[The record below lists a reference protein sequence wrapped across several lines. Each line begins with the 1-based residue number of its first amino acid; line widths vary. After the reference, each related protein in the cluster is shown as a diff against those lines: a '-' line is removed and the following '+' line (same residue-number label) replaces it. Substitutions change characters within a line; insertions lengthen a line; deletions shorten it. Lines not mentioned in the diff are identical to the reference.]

1 MLDAVKLVIN
11 SRRKYWPLSD
21 RQIHYWLQNN
31 PPLRHASK
39 PDSKYANDL
48 RSYKDL
54 CDLLTR
60 ARLDGSIPANS
71 IADETRPV
79 VTWGVHRDSQSFL
92 RSQLDEF
99 LQGFYRDLLQSQPNH
114 IEVLIEKNTVAPICR
129 PICERYCLPMTSGR
143 GYCSLPPRMEMV
155 KRYRTS
161 GKVGLVLL
169 IVSDFDPDGESIAE
183 SFARSIR
190 DDFGVRKVRP
200 IKVALTA
207 KQARDHQLPVEL
219 QVKTGSA
226 TAEKFQ
232 KKYGNNTWELEALQ
246 PEALQGILDEVVR
259 SVLDIHAFNREV
271 EMESADAQ
279 NIEGVREV
287 FRKTLVDLD
296 LEAGR

>member
-1 MLDAVKLVIN
+1 
-11 SRRKYWPLSD
+11 
-21 RQIHYWLQNN
+21 
-31 PPLRHASK
+31 
-39 PDSKYANDL
+39 
-48 RSYKDL
+48 
-54 CDLLTR
+54 
-60 ARLDGSIPANS
+60 
-71 IADETRPV
+71 
-79 VTWGVHRDSQSFL
+79 
-92 RSQLDEF
+92 
-99 LQGFYRDLLQSQPNH
+99 
-114 IEVLIEKNTVAPICR
+114 
-129 PICERYCLPMTSGR
+129 
-143 GYCSLPPRMEMV
+143 MEMV